1 MANRTIKVE
10 LTADE
15 MDTLAHKVE
24 HYWTMFHPLG
34 YDTRLDKPAYYD
46 KDRKLWVAE
55 ISRLESCD

>member
-1 MANRTIKVE
+1 MANRTIKIE

-15 MDTLAHKVE
+15 MDTLASKVE
-24 HYWTMFHPLG
+24 HYWMMFHPFG

-55 ISRLESCD
+55 ISRLESAE

>member
-15 MDTLAHKVE
+15 LNTLKLKIE
-24 HYWTMFHPLG
+24 HYWVMFHPLG

-46 KDRKLWVAE
+46 KDRKLWVAK